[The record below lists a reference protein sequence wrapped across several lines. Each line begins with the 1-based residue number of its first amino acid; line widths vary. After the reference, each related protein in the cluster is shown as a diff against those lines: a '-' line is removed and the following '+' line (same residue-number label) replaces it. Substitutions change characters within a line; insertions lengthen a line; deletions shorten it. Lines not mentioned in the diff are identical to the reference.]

1 MADQPAND
9 PNNYK
14 TGADDKAHGTHGR
27 GGEPG
32 ERLDTN
38 PPTEPGFDRKLAN
51 SSPENFEKNLEGRSA
66 APGFGQE
73 PSGGSAIDM
82 RPDKSKS

>member
-14 TGADDKAHGTHGR
+14 KGAADKAHGTHGR
-27 GGEPG
+27 GGEE

-38 PPTEPGFDRKLAN
+38 PPTEPGFDRKLTN
-51 SSPENFEKNLEGRSA
+51 SSPENFEKNVEGRSG
-66 APGFGQE
+66 APAFGQE
-73 PSGGSAIDM
+73 ASGGSAIDM

>member
-14 TGADDKAHGTHGR
+14 KGAADKTHGTHGR
-27 GGEPG
+27 GGEE
-32 ERLDTN
+32 ERLDTH
-38 PPTEPGFDRKLAN
+38 PPTEPGFDRKLQN
-51 SSPENFEKNLEGRSA
+51 SSPQNFEKNLEGRSA

-73 PSGGSAIDM
+73 QTGGSAIDM